1 MDIMRNKRHC
11 VHGALPTRF
20 RHQPLSLLMLLLSMP
35 LAAEIEFTPALSTA
49 TYGYGIKQ
57 ATGDT
62 DRGLAQSISPALNL
76 RYQGS
81 WLQTSLSVDHQALY
95 YKDEQRDNAGYSSFM
110 LNNSASFLR
119 EQLQFQ
125 LTSMRSHQ
133 AAGNQASRYA
143 DQITGGDQMAQVD
156 NHSAMMTFSNNKL
169 DWLNTRFNVT
179 VSDTSTDKVNDPLF
193 DNPTLSS
200 IDLDNRSYA
209 TNLQLNSA
217 RRDSLVFWSMDVSG
231 VKTDRKTEL
240 DYYNRR
246 GAATLGFTV
255 LPSVALIGRGSFES
269 NSDLGVTEQ
278 YAGFRNFDTVGA
290 GLEWKISARSW
301 WNLTFNKIDDERGGK
316 EYIGTEFKF
325 QPSRRTQLNGS
336 LDRRF
341 FGRTAQINGS
351 YALKHVTM
359 QLSFSDSVDS
369 LLGFSGAGGQLGLFI
384 CPPGATASLADC
396 ILPPSANYQL
406 KPGEFPAAI
415 LLPNDNLNESLVIR
429 RNASYTLGY
438 AFNRLR
444 LQLQLGAR
452 RDIYL
457 ERDAETKDNFVNM
470 SANWQL
476 SQRNSLSLSTSLSD
490 INYQSSNIADN
501 SGSGLGFGEREGQ
514 QGSAELGFRRQMN
527 KQLTGTLTA
536 KHVKVDFKE
545 TSEDYR
551 ENRLTLDFRFEF

>member
-1 MDIMRNKRHC
+1 MDIMRNKRHTAA
-11 VHGALPTRF
+11 GALPTRF
-20 RHQPLSLLMLLLSMP
+20 RRQPLSWLMLLLSMP
-35 LAAEIEFTPALSTA
+35 LAAKVEVVPALSTA

-76 RYQGS
+76 RHQGS
-81 WLQTSLSVDHQALY
+81 WLQTALSVEHQAIY
-95 YKDEQRDNAGYSSFM
+95 YKDEQRENHGYSSFM

-119 EQLQFQ
+119 DQLQFQ
-125 LTSMRSHQ
+125 LMSTRSHR
-133 AAGNQASRYA
+133 AAGNQVSRYA

-156 NHSAMMTFSNNKL
+156 NHSAMMNFTNTKL
-169 DWLNTRFNVT
+169 DWLNTRLNVT
-179 VSDTSTDKVNDPLF
+179 VSDTATDRVNDPLF
-193 DNPTLSS
+193 DNPTFND
-200 IDLDNRSYA
+200 IELDNRSYA
-209 TNLQLNSA
+209 SNLQLSSA

-231 VKTDRKTEL
+231 TKTDRQTEL

-255 LPSVALIGRGSFES
+255 LPSLALIGRGSFES
-269 NSDLGVTEQ
+269 NSDIGLTDR
-278 YAGFRNFDTVGA
+278 YTDFRNSDTAGA

-301 WNLTFNKIDDERGGK
+301 WNLTFNKIDDVRGGT

-336 LDRRF
+336 FDRRF

-351 YALKHVTM
+351 YALKHLSM
-359 QLSFSDSVDS
+359 QLSFSDTVDS
-369 LLGFSGAGGQLGLFI
+369 LLGFSGNGGQLGLFI
-384 CPPGATASLADC
+384 CPPGASASLADC

-406 KPGEFPAAI
+406 KPGEFPASI

-429 RNASYTLGY
+429 RNASYTLAY

-457 ERDAETKDNFVNM
+457 ERDAETKDSFINV

-476 SQRNSLSLSTSLSD
+476 SQRNALSVNTSLSD
-490 INYQSSNIADN
+490 VNYLSSAIADDA
-501 SGSGLGFGEREGQ
+501 GSGLGFGEREGQ
-514 QGSAELGFRRQMN
+514 QGSAEVALRRQMN
-527 KQLTGTLTA
+527 QQLTGTLTA
-536 KHVKVDFKE
+536 RHVKVDFKD